1 MLMLAYRTDNFPF
14 MRCARENTEFEPVI
28 AQLQSYDYTALCN
41 QAIFIAICN
50 FPTDLA
56 NDRRQNES
64 AMLDLGPQVLV
75 NEQLRQTYFD
85 EPIFHEVMA
94 MEVYKALGVD
104 LVVMHIVSALS
115 AVIKLINAYE
125 AEGRLAVRKG
135 FKLPILRAMN
145 FDPELQIEY
154 SGQLAMAHEC
164 FYEFRESAKFIAL
177 LDLDDLLVTIKFAS
191 LTDALNAAS
200 IKHPMAP
207 YFYVNKLESGIL
219 LTRRQKNES
228 TKASSARNFM
238 HKFRELILTKQMYNS
253 EKLVLRPDR
262 IDAFWVHFS
271 RDYKG
276 KHKPVQ
282 LSNDY
287 MSILHLSK
295 DIKASAADGYNEKFL
310 TKIMNWPAAVNE
322 TVVFFNLVFIREIE
336 KSVANANK
344 TIGWHNGRHHGNH
357 EAGHDTFVMLMLA
370 YRTDNFPFMRCAR
383 ENTEFEPVI
392 AQLQSYDYTALCNQA
407 IFIAICNF
415 PSDLANDRRQN
426 EGAML
431 DLGPQVLVNEQLRQ
445 TYFDEPI
452 FHELVVRKADQTPR
466 NLLICVSRIFAFEKW
481 QLLLTAME
489 VYKALGV
496 DLVVMHIVSA
506 LSAVIKLINA
516 YEAEGR
522 LAVRKE
528 SINLCNY
535 QTITCQYFTFL
546 RILKQA
552 LPMDTMKNF

>member
-1 MLMLAYRTDNFPF
+1 MRFLHTVNVLDPLPRKPLDFLLASAVVFFNLVFIREIEKSVANANKPTGWHNGRHHGNHEDLPITRDVIIYATFLYKNSTSFGTTGHDTFVMLMLAYRTDNFPF
-14 MRCARENTEFEPVI
+14 MRCARENIETEPVT

-56 NDRRQNES
+56 NDRRQNEG
-64 AMLDLGPQVLV
+64 AMIDLGPQVLV
-75 NEQLRQTYFD
+75 NEQLRQTYAD
-85 EPIFHEVMA
+85 EPIFHELVVRKADQTPRNLLICVSRIFAFEKWQLLLTA

-200 IKHPMAP
+200 IKHSMAP

-228 TKASSARNFM
+228 TKASARNFM
-238 HKFRELILTKQMYNS
+238 HKFRELILSKQMYNS
-253 EKLVLRPDR
+253 EKLVLRPAR
-262 IDAFWVHFS
+262 IDAFWVHFT

-287 MSILHLSK
+287 MTILHLSK
-295 DIKASAADGYNEKFL
+295 DIKASAAEGYNEKFL

-322 TVVFFNLVFIREIE
+322 SDFLKKATTKKIIDQMPKKHYYFDAIRHCSRFINNYPNAPVQIPSPCLSYKLCNLPKV
-336 KSVANANK
+336 KVDCSVAKSKYYTK
-344 TIGWHNGRHHGNH
+344 TIMPTNIYRVHVLRKSYFVKRKGGCFGR
-357 EAGHDTFVMLMLA
+357 
-370 YRTDNFPFMRCAR
+370 
-383 ENTEFEPVI
+383 
-392 AQLQSYDYTALCNQA
+392 
-407 IFIAICNF
+407 
-415 PSDLANDRRQN
+415 
-426 EGAML
+426 
-431 DLGPQVLVNEQLRQ
+431 
-445 TYFDEPI
+445 
-452 FHELVVRKADQTPR
+452 
-466 NLLICVSRIFAFEKW
+466 
-481 QLLLTAME
+481 
-489 VYKALGV
+489 
-496 DLVVMHIVSA
+496 
-506 LSAVIKLINA
+506 KL
-516 YEAEGR
+516 
-522 LAVRKE
+522 K
-528 SINLCNY
+528 
-535 QTITCQYFTFL
+535 F
-546 RILKQA
+546 
-552 LPMDTMKNF
+552 